1 MKVLK
6 DEHIGNGLARRDLV
20 AEIQIVRRGPWG
32 PIRGAPNRPR
42 TRKQRMHWPSINLQL
57 ACPRCTS
64 GQMADLHHP
73 GVLALMGAGETPDR
87 KVPTARHTLASTAG
101 NPESIPTWQPFVV
114 LQQLKETL
122 ASTLPRSGSSYF
134 AREAALKRW
143 SLTRALQCGLELADA
158 LRYLHDEAISGFFI
172 LHRDIKPDNLGFLA
186 DGKLV
191 LFDFGLAKLCKV
203 DPNEAPGAG
212 RTLTGEVGTP
222 RYMAPEVA
230 CSRPYGVAAET
241 YSFSILLW
249 QARLPACSHAS
260 PALHLCLCRHLHRTF
275 RLSALLADGLARVTF
290 LRAGLAVL
298 PARRGGEWAAAAAQE
313 ELDAAA
319 LRAPRRMLAG
329 RPSVAP
335 VDGASMRPAAR
346 DNQRAAS

>member
-1 MKVLK
+1 
-6 DEHIGNGLARRDLV
+6 
-20 AEIQIVRRGPWG
+20 
-32 PIRGAPNRPR
+32 
-42 TRKQRMHWPSINLQL
+42 
-57 ACPRCTS
+57 
-64 GQMADLHHP
+64 MADLHHP

-87 KVPTARHTLASTAG
+87 K
-101 NPESIPTWQPFVV
+101 PFVV

-249 QARLPACSHAS
+249 QMASHELPFCGLDWQSFLRVVAENGQRPPLKKSWT
-260 PALHLCLCRHLHRTF
+260 PQLC
-275 RLSALLADGLARVTF
+275 ALLAECWQAAPASRPSMAQVCAQ
-290 LRAGLAVL
+290 LREIINVLPPESPRRSPGASLSASRAASRDASRTASGTASPVSGSPKASPRQLQSGAEATSAQGWTDRAVAPLSAVL
-298 PARRGGEWAAAAAQE
+298 PPSFVRRHDRKR
-313 ELDAAA
+313 L
-319 LRAPRRMLAG
+319 
-329 RPSVAP
+329 
-335 VDGASMRPAAR
+335 
-346 DNQRAAS
+346 